1 MASVQLCLRTW
12 YYSIKHASCSIGNQ
26 REKLLDRCRS
36 ITHAQL
42 TLLNY
47 ISQDCYIV
55 ITTYMSCREM
65 LCRCSCNIYAYW
77 PSVTVTNTAAVQ
89 TCLLVEC
96 CCKMDACRTVATQL
110 ACLLT
115 FCMRGSRNFF
125 RGGGGSSQARW
136 PENSPNNVLFCFL
149 VLNLYYSL
157 QRGSNGFITEKTI
170 LFSRIQ
176 RGSNLF
182 QE

>member
-1 MASVQLCLRTW
+1 MMSWWHYMASVQLCLRTW
-12 YYSIKHASCSIGNQ
+12 NYSIKNASCSIGNQ

-89 TCLLVEC
+89 ACLLVEC
-96 CCKMDACRTVATQL
+96 CCKMDACWTVATQL

-125 RGGGGSSQARW
+125 RGGGVQPGPMARKQS
-136 PENSPNNVLFCFL
+136 EQGFFL
-149 VLNLYYSL
+149 I
-157 QRGSNGFITEKTI
+157 F
-170 LFSRIQ
+170 
-176 RGSNLF
+176 
-182 QE
+182 